1 MKEIKLKRLDERLFS
16 TNGIIYYNYET
27 SIACVKK
34 IINVLVDAGW
44 IDRMS
49 IETIDEYNGE
59 YNRYY
64 YHWQNSVINSIEV
77 LINKV
82 SKILNTQGLLLPPD
96 YQELDNIDL
105 YKYGNILM
113 GNFFSEEMNNNFVE
127 IENRINDFYKILEDA
142 KLIKDEE

>member
-1 MKEIKLKRLDERLFS
+1 MKKIELKRLDESLFS
-16 TNGIIYYNYET
+16 TNEIIYYNYDK
-27 SIACVKK
+27 SVACVKE

-49 IETIDEYNGE
+49 IETIDKYNGE

-64 YHWQNSVINSIEV
+64 YHWQNKVINSIEV

-82 SKILNTQGLLLPPD
+82 IKILNAQGLLLPPD

-105 YKYGNILM
+105 YKYGDILI

-127 IENRINDFYKILEDA
+127 IETRINDFYKILEDA
-142 KLIKDEE
+142 KLITE